1 MSACRPNGKH
11 PQARPICYLSFPYM
25 HAKPATSRLY
35 VSPARCLAVLIPF
48 TEAWHLIVLLCCLS
62 HRLYDKHL
70 AVVFAA
76 VGVFT
81 VLLLLSE
88 AVGHLGVAD
97 EERLQAIGQHD
108 APVQPLVLRR
118 LEDLRVRARGGRN
131 PICRIV
137 APRCGRWLGLS
148 GHHWNTA
155 VCDDYHALQER
166 PAAEDGPAGG
176 TQTAGGARA
185 PAA

>member
-1 MSACRPNGKH
+1 
-11 PQARPICYLSFPYM
+11 M
-25 HAKPATSRLY
+25 HAKPATSQLY
-35 VSPARCLAVLIPF
+35 VNPARCLAVLNSL

-62 HRLYDKHL
+62 HRVYDKHL
-70 AVVFAA
+70 AA
-76 VGVFT
+76 VCVFT

-118 LEDLRVRARGGRN
+118 LEDLRVRTRTGRN

-137 APRCGRWLGLS
+137 APRCGRWLRLS

-155 VCDDYHALQER
+155 GCDDYDALQER
-166 PAAEDGPAGG
+166 PAAEDGPTGG

-185 PAA
+185 PAAWAMDGPTAGGAADIAG